1 MVPPTLRSALGLFVN
16 RPLVDCYIT
25 KILFRSLE
33 QLFKPKSSPR
43 RFETH
48 ILIRVHFWAF
58 AARAFYLL
66 ALVALHAIRVMLFQ
80 PDTAD
85 ADIWLTRTKNDRQDQ
100 STGQKCDLSL
110 RFGAIR
116 QYDTFSEFMTNFE
129 HFWRHRNF
137 LKRESSSF
145 THRSVLLSRAI
156 V

>member
-1 MVPPTLRSALGLFVN
+1 M
-16 RPLVDCYIT
+16 
-25 KILFRSLE
+25 
-33 QLFKPKSSPR
+33 
-43 RFETH
+43 
-48 ILIRVHFWAF
+48 
-58 AARAFYLL
+58 L

-129 HFWRHRNF
+129 HF
-137 LKRESSSF
+137 
-145 THRSVLLSRAI
+145 
-156 V
+156 